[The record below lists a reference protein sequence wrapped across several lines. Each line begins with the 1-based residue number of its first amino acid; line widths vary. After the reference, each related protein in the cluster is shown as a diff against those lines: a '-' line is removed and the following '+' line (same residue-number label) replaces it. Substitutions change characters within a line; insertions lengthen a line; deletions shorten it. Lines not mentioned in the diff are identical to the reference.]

1 MNKKKNRA
9 YYLFVLSRYI
19 QNYRINFFFGA
30 IINIV
35 YKIVPVAV
43 AFLVSYMV
51 GAGIT
56 GRVYEV
62 KTFFIITVV
71 IIVLGCIFCFLDIY
85 VYHDIAYQVL
95 ANLRNEAYKVI
106 DKIAPGGMEGKQSGD
121 IVNIV
126 MRDINMLE
134 IFYAHTLG
142 QMITA
147 LIVPLSA
154 LIIMG
159 NFSLYLSA
167 AMVPFIIALIC
178 IPVVNSK
185 KSNMQGQAL
194 AQEMGKL
201 NASIVD
207 GVQGLQD
214 IISFRRQKEYL
225 KTIFG
230 INDSYNKFSLDY
242 AIRAGKEVRL
252 VDLII
257 GLANLTSKII
267 IISLVIASKIEA
279 VWLLPLFM
287 ITGLIYGPL
296 LEVMAVSN
304 KFGIIFSSAE
314 RVFNLL
320 QMKASV
326 EDSGKIRYEDVN
338 TKNLEI
344 RFDNVHFKYPH
355 TSEEE
360 NKSVLKG
367 LSFELKSGESL
378 ALVGASGEGKSTA
391 AKLLQRFWDIDEGK
405 ITINGTDIKSF
416 SLETLRNLITVV
428 PQDIYLFNRSIKEN
442 IRLAKQTASDTEL
455 EEALRKARLEDIRE
469 RFENGW
475 DTIVGE
481 RAVRLSG
488 GEKSRIALA
497 QAFLKDSPILV
508 LDEASA
514 NLDSENESKINE
526 AVNTLKEGR
535 AVLIIAHRLS
545 TIKSAG
551 RILLLH
557 AGRIEAQGPFEELMS
572 GSQYFRELIGKEYE

>member
-1 MNKKKNRA
+1 
-9 YYLFVLSRYI
+9 
-19 QNYRINFFFGA
+19 
-30 IINIV
+30 
-35 YKIVPVAV
+35 
-43 AFLVSYMV
+43 
-51 GAGIT
+51 
-56 GRVYEV
+56 
-62 KTFFIITVV
+62 
-71 IIVLGCIFCFLDIY
+71 
-85 VYHDIAYQVL
+85 
-95 ANLRNEAYKVI
+95 
-106 DKIAPGGMEGKQSGD
+106 
-121 IVNIV
+121 
-126 MRDINMLE
+126 
-134 IFYAHTLG
+134 
-142 QMITA
+142 
-147 LIVPLSA
+147 
-154 LIIMG
+154 
-159 NFSLYLSA
+159 
-167 AMVPFIIALIC
+167 
-178 IPVVNSK
+178 
-185 KSNMQGQAL
+185 MQGQAL

-279 VWLLPLFM
+279 VWLLPLFI

-326 EDSGKIRYEDVN
+326 EDSGKIRYEEVN

-344 RFDNVHFKYPH
+344 RFNNVHFKYPH

-391 AKLLQRFWDIDEGK
+391 AKLLQRFWDIDEGN
-405 ITINGTDIKSF
+405 ITINGIDIKSF

-442 IRLAKQTASDTEL
+442 IRLAKQTASDAEL
-455 EEALRKARLEDIRE
+455 EEALKKARLEDIRQ

-526 AVNTLKEGR
+526 AVNSLKEGR

-557 AGRIEAQGPFEELMS
+557 AGRIEAQGTFEELMS

>member
-1 MNKKKNRA
+1 
-9 YYLFVLSRYI
+9 
-19 QNYRINFFFGA
+19 
-30 IINIV
+30 
-35 YKIVPVAV
+35 
-43 AFLVSYMV
+43 
-51 GAGIT
+51 
-56 GRVYEV
+56 
-62 KTFFIITVV
+62 
-71 IIVLGCIFCFLDIY
+71 
-85 VYHDIAYQVL
+85 
-95 ANLRNEAYKVI
+95 
-106 DKIAPGGMEGKQSGD
+106 
-121 IVNIV
+121 
-126 MRDINMLE
+126 
-134 IFYAHTLG
+134 
-142 QMITA
+142 
-147 LIVPLSA
+147 
-154 LIIMG
+154 
-159 NFSLYLSA
+159 
-167 AMVPFIIALIC
+167 
-178 IPVVNSK
+178 
-185 KSNMQGQAL
+185 MQGQAL

-267 IISLVIASKIEA
+267 IISLVITSKIEA
-279 VWLLPLFM
+279 VWLLPLFI

-326 EDSGKIRYEDVN
+326 EDSGKIRYEEVN

-355 TSEEE
+355 TFEEE

-405 ITINGTDIKSF
+405 ITINGIDIKSF

-442 IRLAKQTASDTEL
+442 IRLAKQIASDTEL
-455 EEALRKARLEDIRE
+455 EEALRKARLEDIRQ

-526 AVNTLKEGR
+526 AVNSLKEGR

-557 AGRIEAQGPFEELMS
+557 AGRIEAQGTFEELMS

>member
-1 MNKKKNRA
+1 M
-9 YYLFVLSRYI
+9 
-19 QNYRINFFFGA
+19 
-30 IINIV
+30 
-35 YKIVPVAV
+35 
-43 AFLVSYMV
+43 
-51 GAGIT
+51 
-56 GRVYEV
+56 
-62 KTFFIITVV
+62 
-71 IIVLGCIFCFLDIY
+71 
-85 VYHDIAYQVL
+85 
-95 ANLRNEAYKVI
+95 
-106 DKIAPGGMEGKQSGD
+106 
-121 IVNIV
+121 
-126 MRDINMLE
+126 
-134 IFYAHTLG
+134 
-142 QMITA
+142 
-147 LIVPLSA
+147 
-154 LIIMG
+154 
-159 NFSLYLSA
+159 
-167 AMVPFIIALIC
+167 
-178 IPVVNSK
+178 
-185 KSNMQGQAL
+185 
-194 AQEMGKL
+194 
-201 NASIVD
+201 
-207 GVQGLQD
+207 
-214 IISFRRQKEYL
+214 
-225 KTIFG
+225 
-230 INDSYNKFSLDY
+230 DY
-242 AIRAGKEVRL
+242 AIRAGKEARL

-257 GLANLTSKII
+257 GLANLTAKII
-267 IISLVIASKIEA
+267 IIYLVITSKIEA
-279 VWLLPLFM
+279 VWLLPLFI

-326 EDSGKIRYEDVN
+326 EDSGKIRYEEVN

-355 TSEEE
+355 TFEEE

-391 AKLLQRFWDIDEGK
+391 AKLLQRFWDIDEGN
-405 ITINGTDIKSF
+405 ISINGIDIKSF

-455 EEALRKARLEDIRE
+455 EEALRKARLEDIRQ

-557 AGRIEAQGPFEELMS
+557 AGRIEAQGTFEELMS

>member
-1 MNKKKNRA
+1 
-9 YYLFVLSRYI
+9 
-19 QNYRINFFFGA
+19 
-30 IINIV
+30 
-35 YKIVPVAV
+35 
-43 AFLVSYMV
+43 
-51 GAGIT
+51 
-56 GRVYEV
+56 
-62 KTFFIITVV
+62 
-71 IIVLGCIFCFLDIY
+71 
-85 VYHDIAYQVL
+85 
-95 ANLRNEAYKVI
+95 
-106 DKIAPGGMEGKQSGD
+106 
-121 IVNIV
+121 
-126 MRDINMLE
+126 
-134 IFYAHTLG
+134 
-142 QMITA
+142 
-147 LIVPLSA
+147 
-154 LIIMG
+154 
-159 NFSLYLSA
+159 
-167 AMVPFIIALIC
+167 
-178 IPVVNSK
+178 
-185 KSNMQGQAL
+185 MQGQAL

-242 AIRAGKEVRL
+242 AIRAGKEARL

-257 GLANLTSKII
+257 GLANLTAKII

-279 VWLLPLFM
+279 VWLLPLFI

-326 EDSGKIRYEDVN
+326 EDSGKIRYEEVN

-391 AKLLQRFWDIDEGK
+391 AKLLQRFWDIDEGN
-405 ITINGTDIKSF
+405 ISINGTDITSF

-455 EEALRKARLEDIRE
+455 EDALRKARLEDIRQ

-535 AVLIIAHRLS
+535 AV
-545 TIKSAG
+545 
-551 RILLLH
+551 
-557 AGRIEAQGPFEELMS
+557 
-572 GSQYFRELIGKEYE
+572 

>member
-1 MNKKKNRA
+1 M
-9 YYLFVLSRYI
+9 
-19 QNYRINFFFGA
+19 
-30 IINIV
+30 
-35 YKIVPVAV
+35 
-43 AFLVSYMV
+43 
-51 GAGIT
+51 
-56 GRVYEV
+56 
-62 KTFFIITVV
+62 
-71 IIVLGCIFCFLDIY
+71 
-85 VYHDIAYQVL
+85 
-95 ANLRNEAYKVI
+95 
-106 DKIAPGGMEGKQSGD
+106 
-121 IVNIV
+121 
-126 MRDINMLE
+126 
-134 IFYAHTLG
+134 
-142 QMITA
+142 
-147 LIVPLSA
+147 
-154 LIIMG
+154 
-159 NFSLYLSA
+159 
-167 AMVPFIIALIC
+167 
-178 IPVVNSK
+178 
-185 KSNMQGQAL
+185 
-194 AQEMGKL
+194 
-201 NASIVD
+201 
-207 GVQGLQD
+207 
-214 IISFRRQKEYL
+214 
-225 KTIFG
+225 
-230 INDSYNKFSLDY
+230 
-242 AIRAGKEVRL
+242 
-252 VDLII
+252 
-257 GLANLTSKII
+257 
-267 IISLVIASKIEA
+267 
-279 VWLLPLFM
+279 
-287 ITGLIYGPL
+287 
-296 LEVMAVSN
+296 EVMAVSN

-326 EDSGKIRYEDVN
+326 EDSGKIRYEEVN

-355 TSEEE
+355 TFEEE

-391 AKLLQRFWDIDEGK
+391 AKLLQRFWDIDEGN
-405 ITINGTDIKSF
+405 ISINGIDIKSF

-455 EEALRKARLEDIRE
+455 EEALRKARLEDIRQ

-557 AGRIEAQGPFEELMS
+557 AGRIEAQGTFEELMS

>member
-1 MNKKKNRA
+1 
-9 YYLFVLSRYI
+9 
-19 QNYRINFFFGA
+19 
-30 IINIV
+30 
-35 YKIVPVAV
+35 
-43 AFLVSYMV
+43 
-51 GAGIT
+51 
-56 GRVYEV
+56 
-62 KTFFIITVV
+62 
-71 IIVLGCIFCFLDIY
+71 
-85 VYHDIAYQVL
+85 
-95 ANLRNEAYKVI
+95 
-106 DKIAPGGMEGKQSGD
+106 
-121 IVNIV
+121 
-126 MRDINMLE
+126 
-134 IFYAHTLG
+134 
-142 QMITA
+142 
-147 LIVPLSA
+147 
-154 LIIMG
+154 
-159 NFSLYLSA
+159 
-167 AMVPFIIALIC
+167 
-178 IPVVNSK
+178 
-185 KSNMQGQAL
+185 MQGQAL

-225 KTIFG
+225 KKIFG

-242 AIRAGKEVRL
+242 AIRAGKEARL

-257 GLANLTSKII
+257 GLANLTAKII

-279 VWLLPLFM
+279 VWLLPLFI

-326 EDSGKIRYEDVN
+326 EDSGKIRYEEVN

-355 TSEEE
+355 TFEEE

-391 AKLLQRFWDIDEGK
+391 AKLLQRFWDIDEGN
-405 ITINGTDIKSF
+405 ITINGIDIKSF

-442 IRLAKQTASDTEL
+442 IRLAKQIASDTEL
-455 EEALRKARLEDIRE
+455 EEALKKARLEDIRQ

-557 AGRIEAQGPFEELMS
+557 AGRIEAQGTFEELMS